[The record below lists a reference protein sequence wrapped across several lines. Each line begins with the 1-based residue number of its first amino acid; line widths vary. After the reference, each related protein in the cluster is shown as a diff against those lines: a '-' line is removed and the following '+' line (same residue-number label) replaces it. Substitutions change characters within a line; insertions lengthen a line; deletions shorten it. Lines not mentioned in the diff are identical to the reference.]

1 MPVISK
7 LAAPG
12 TQRHQDA
19 LAVLDATRSVVAR
32 GWTQRTWFVMETP
45 RGRRRLAQR
54 FFPGRLDHRRV
65 VEACLVGAVVHGA
78 HRLSS
83 RPEYAY
89 PAMDALW
96 LALFHA
102 DAPEDPVGPLA
113 PPLIRAARV
122 RDLTTWND
130 RSYRTREDVLR
141 LIDLATARVAGGHG
155 QEKLTVVEGP

>member
-1 MPVISK
+1 VNVPVISK

-54 FFPGRLDHRRV
+54 FFPTRLDHRRV

-78 HRLSS
+78 HRLSG

-89 PAMDALW
+89 PALDALW
-96 LALFHA
+96 NALF
-102 DAPEDPVGPLA
+102 DAEMPGEATADPVGPLT
-113 PPLIRAARV
+113 PPVVRAARV

-130 RSYRTREDVLR
+130 RSYRTKQDVLR
-141 LIDLATARVAGGHG
+141 LIDQATARVSGARVR
-155 QEKLTVVEGP
+155 T

>member
-1 MPVISK
+1 VNVPVISK

-12 TQRHQDA
+12 AQRHQDA

-54 FFPGRLDHRRV
+54 FFPTRLDHRRV

-78 HRLSS
+78 HRLSG

-89 PAMDALW
+89 PALDALW
-96 LALFHA
+96 NALF
-102 DAPEDPVGPLA
+102 DAEATGDPVGPLT

-130 RSYRTREDVLR
+130 RSYRTRQDVLR
-141 LIDLATARVAGGHG
+141 LIDLATARVCGAR
-155 QEKLTVVEGP
+155 VRA

>member
-19 LAVLDATRSVVAR
+19 LAVLDVTRSVVAR

-54 FFPGRLDHRRV
+54 FFPTRIDHRRV
-65 VEACLVGAVVHGA
+65 VEACLIGAVVHGA

-89 PAMDALW
+89 PAIDALW
-96 LALFHA
+96 HALF
-102 DAPEDPVGPLA
+102 DAEAAGEPVGPLT
-113 PPLIRAARV
+113 PPLVRAARV

-130 RSYRTREDVLR
+130 RPYRTRDEVLR
-141 LIDLATARVAGGHG
+141 LIDLATARVSGAYARRN
-155 QEKLTVVEGP
+155 

>member
-54 FFPGRLDHRRV
+54 FFPTRLDHRRV

-78 HRLSS
+78 RFPRGHRRLL
-83 RPEYAY
+83 
-89 PAMDALW
+89 PAA
-96 LALFHA
+96 
-102 DAPEDPVGPLA
+102 G
-113 PPLIRAARV
+113 
-122 RDLTTWND
+122 
-130 RSYRTREDVLR
+130 
-141 LIDLATARVAGGHG
+141 DLAVRCVCYAATPRR
-155 QEKLTVVEGP
+155 